1 MDVLFLL
8 LLVLATPSVLASMLL
23 WACLLMAARADVLT
37 PPLLEWE

>member
-23 WACLLMAARADVLT
+23 WACLLMAARAEVQI
-37 PPLLEWE
+37 PSPFE